1 MCGRCLIHQEHFQ
14 GLVTLLTFVAIRS
27 LKPCF
32 MPEMPIGLTLQ
43 SFLPG
48 QKAATLLGLSMLP
61 CRSSL
66 DPKSSSSLKPGS
78 LIKSSSFEAFF
89 LRPDSARLRP
99 VQSQSRPCALIGF
112 SHLRLPLKIS
122 NQLPDCSP
130 CAVVSALYPKVSHSE
145 PAVGYR

>member
-14 GLVTLLTFVAIRS
+14 GLVTLLTSVAIRS
-27 LKPCF
+27 LRPCF

-48 QKAATLLGLSMLP
+48 LKAAILLGSSLLP

-66 DPKSSSSLKPGS
+66 DPRNTSSLKPGP

-89 LRPDSARLRP
+89 LQPDSACGKPVRSPARP
-99 VQSQSRPCALIGF
+99 FALLGL

-130 CAVVSALYPKVSHSE
+130 FTVIWTLCPKANCPDPV
-145 PAVGYR
+145 

>member
-1 MCGRCLIHQEHFQ
+1 MCGQCLIHQEHFQ
-14 GLVTLLTFVAIRS
+14 GLGTLLTFVAILS

-48 QKAATLLGLSMLP
+48 LKAATLLGLSMLP

-78 LIKSSSFEAFF
+78 AVKSSSFEAFF
-89 LRPDSARLRP
+89 LQPDSACMKP
-99 VQSQSRPCALIGF
+99 VRSHAKPCALLGL

-130 CAVVSALYPKVSHSE
+130 YAVIGALYP
-145 PAVGYR
+145 